1 MQDTDQDSIM
11 IFVDTLRRCS
21 EDPELKEAVTEMCA
35 GTRLYGADDYPTL
48 SREKS
53 RAGRITVTQHRTFEA
68 AMLLKREAPDKKTA
82 VLNFASAV
90 NPGGGVKYGAMAQEE
105 CLCRCSTLYLSL
117 DTPQMWDN
125 YYSVNRAM
133 NDVRHTDACIYSPDV
148 VVFKTDER
156 APQPMERKDR
166 FTVDVITCAAPNL
179 RDVPAVYDTE
189 TGGYV
194 RMGPD
199 KLYELH
205 LKRARHIFHIAA
217 ANGVDMIVP
226 GAFGCGAFR
235 NDPNIVAKAYKAALE
250 EYAKYFD
257 IVEFAVFCGRSDTGN
272 YDTFKK
278 ILG

>member
-1 MQDTDQDSIM
+1 MQNTEQDPIM

-21 EDPELKEAVTEMCA
+21 EDPELKEAVTKMCA
-35 GTRLYGADDYPTL
+35 GTRLYGADEYPAL
-48 SREKS
+48 SRVKS
-53 RAGRITVTQHRTFEA
+53 CDGRITVTRHRTFEA

-90 NPGGGVKYGAMAQEE
+90 NPGGGVKYGASAQEE
-105 CLCRCSTLYLSL
+105 CLCRCSTLYPSL
-117 DTPQMWDN
+117 DMPQMWDN

-133 NDVRHTDACIYSPDV
+133 NDIRHTDACIYSPGV

-166 FTVDVITCAAPNL
+166 FSVDVITCAAPNL
-179 RDVPAVYDTE
+179 RDVPAVYDPK
-189 TGGYV
+189 TGEYV
-194 RMGPD
+194 RMEPD

-217 ANGVDMIVP
+217 ANGVDMIVT

-235 NDPNIVAKAYKAALE
+235 NDPGIVASAYKAALD

-257 IVEFAVFCGRSDTGN
+257 IIEFAVFCGSNDTRN
-272 YDTFKK
+272 YDTFVN